1 MPGYRREMNQRLGGL
16 CGLGFVVLYFA
27 YMVMLN
33 PPDISVPSSE
43 VVDYWADSGNRA
55 EAIVTATMCGTAVL
69 LFVGFVV
76 GLAQR
81 LDDGGAAGPG
91 HATRVAGAITAT
103 LLLMGGALFA
113 APALALSLNNE
124 SVPMDEELGLA
135 IRTSSF
141 VAHPVM
147 LWFSGMGAAALV
159 AATTA
164 GRQALGW
171 RRWTAVGGWPSVVA
185 LLAPLAFAVLLIL
198 LLWTAVV
205 SVWMLIFPRTAAQV
219 TRA

>member
-1 MPGYRREMNQRLGGL
+1 MNQRLGGL

-27 YMVMLN
+27 YMVLLD
-33 PPDISVPSSE
+33 PPDISVPSRE
-43 VVDYWADSGNRA
+43 AVDYWADSGNRV
-55 EAIVTATMCGTAVL
+55 EAVVAATICGAAVL

-81 LDDGGAAGPG
+81 LDDGGAPGPG
-91 HATRVAGAITAT
+91 HAARVAGGITAT
-103 LLLMGGALFA
+103 LLLVAAAMFA

-124 SVPMDEELGLA
+124 PVPMDEELGLA
-135 IRTSSF
+135 IRTASF

-147 LWFSGMGAAALV
+147 LWFTGMGAAALV

-164 GRQALGW
+164 GRKALGW
-171 RRWTAVGGWPSVVA
+171 RRWTAFVGWASVVA
-185 LLAPLAFAVLLIL
+185 LLAPLVFVVLLIL
-198 LLWTAVV
+198 LLWTAAV
-205 SVWMLIFPRTAAQV
+205 SVWMLIFPRPAAQV

>member
-113 APALALSLNNE
+113 A
-124 SVPMDEELGLA
+124 
-135 IRTSSF
+135 
-141 VAHPVM
+141 
-147 LWFSGMGAAALV
+147 
-159 AATTA
+159 TTA

-171 RRWTAVGGWPSVVA
+171 RRWTAVVGWLSVVA